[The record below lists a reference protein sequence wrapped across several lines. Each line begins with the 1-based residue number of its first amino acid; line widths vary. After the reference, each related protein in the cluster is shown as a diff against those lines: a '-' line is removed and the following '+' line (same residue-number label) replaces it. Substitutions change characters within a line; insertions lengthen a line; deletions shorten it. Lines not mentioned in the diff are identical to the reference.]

1 MLLLACEQAHLYGVS
16 GEYFGGEAAIERA
29 MGPEK
34 ISLGGFDGLRW
45 RLYRQDTHPIPQ
57 TLDNCFIDVKNTITI
72 KLEIRSLCALC
83 PV

>member
-1 MLLLACEQAHLYGVS
+1 MLLLACEQAHLYGVY
-16 GEYFGGEAAIERA
+16 GKYFGAKPIERA

-34 ISLGGFDGLRW
+34 ISLGGFHGLRW

-57 TLDNCFIDVKNTITI
+57 TLDNCLIDVKNTITI
-72 KLEIRSLCALC
+72 KLEIRSLCALS

>member
-1 MLLLACEQAHLYGVS
+1 MGYTASILAAKP
-16 GEYFGGEAAIERA
+16 IERA

-34 ISLGGFDGLRW
+34 ISLGGFHGLRW

-57 TLDNCFIDVKNTITI
+57 TLDNCLIDVKNTITI
-72 KLEIRSLCALC
+72 KLEIRSLCALS

>member
-1 MLLLACEQAHLYGVS
+1 MGYPASILAAKP
-16 GEYFGGEAAIERA
+16 IERA
-29 MGPEK
+29 MGQEK

-57 TLDNCFIDVKNTITI
+57 TLDNCLIDVKNTITV
-72 KLEIRSLCALC
+72 KLEIRSLCALS